1 MSWGNG
7 LRRTKTA
14 EERTMKLVKGLVV
27 FALGFGLGAALIP
40 TLNDPPQLEPATTT
54 ATALVMRG

>member
-7 LRRTKTA
+7 LPRTKTA

-40 TLNDPPQLEPATTT
+40 TLHDPPQLKPATTT

>member
-1 MSWGNG
+1 MSCAIA
-7 LRRTKTA
+7 LRRTKSA

-40 TLNDPPQLEPATTT
+40 TLHDPPQLEPATTT

>member
-1 MSWGNG
+1 
-7 LRRTKTA
+7 
-14 EERTMKLVKGLVV
+14 MKLVKGLVV

-40 TLNDPPQLEPATTT
+40 PLNDPPQLEPATTT

>member
-1 MSWGNG
+1 
-7 LRRTKTA
+7 
-14 EERTMKLVKGLVV
+14 MKLVKGLVV

>member
-1 MSWGNG
+1 
-7 LRRTKTA
+7 
-14 EERTMKLVKGLVV
+14 MKLHKGLVV

-40 TLNDPPQLEPATTT
+40 TLHDPPQLEPATTT